1 MASESEKGM
10 SMAVDTIDIDLT
22 LRWPEFTLQVAQS
35 LPGRG
40 VTALFGHSGSG
51 KTTLLRCVA
60 GLERPRGKL
69 HFKGQAWQD
78 ERRFLPPHQ
87 RPLGYVFQDA
97 NLFPHLSVLG
107 NLRYGMKRAGRGDAD
122 IDPIIDLLGI
132 GHLLP
137 RRPALLSG
145 GERQRVGIAR
155 ALALQPQLLL
165 MDEPLAALDLKRKLE
180 ILPYLERLHN
190 ELDIPMLYVTHAP
203 AEVLRLADH
212 VVMLSGGQVQAS
224 LPLRQAVALPG
235 SPLFAGQ
242 SHVAV
247 LLGRAG
253 AAEQGLRALEVAS
266 QTLRVPEDACSGC
279 EPGRVMR
286 LQVSARDVSVSLLQL
301 PEVSINNQLQARVVE
316 IADAAHPVNVL
327 VRLELGD
334 GQILFAEI
342 TRASRERLKLRPGL
356 LVWALVKA
364 VALAGDM
371 LQ

>member
-1 MASESEKGM
+1 MA
-10 SMAVDTIDIDLT
+10 ADTIDLDLT
-22 LRWPEFTLQVAQS
+22 LRWPDFTLRVAQS

-60 GLERPRGKL
+60 GLERPQGTLR
-69 HFKGQAWQD
+69 FKGQSWQD
-78 ERRFLPPHQ
+78 GNIFLPAYK

-97 NLFPHLSVLG
+97 NLFPHLSVRG
-107 NLRYGMKRAGRGDAD
+107 NLRYGMKRAGRGMARIDD
-122 IDPIIDLLGI
+122 IVELLGI
-132 GHLLP
+132 GHLLE
-137 RRPALLSG
+137 RKPARLSG

-165 MDEPLAALDLKRKLE
+165 MDEPLSALDIKRKQE

-190 ELDIPMLYVTHAP
+190 ELDIPILYVTHAP

-212 VVMLSGGQVQAS
+212 VVMMGGGQVQAS
-224 LPLRQAVALPG
+224 LPLREAVAQPD

-247 LLGRAG
+247 IQARAEE
-253 AAEQGLRALEVAS
+253 ATDGLRRLQVAG
-266 QTLRVPEDACSGC
+266 QWLRVPEDACSSC
-279 EPGRVMR
+279 QPGKTMR
-286 LQVSARDVSVSLLQL
+286 LQLAARDVSISLLHL
-301 PEVSINNQLQARVVE
+301 PEISINNQLQARVVD
-316 IADAAHPVNVL
+316 IAPAVHPVNVL

-334 GQILFAEI
+334 GQLLFAEI
-342 TRASRERLKLRPGL
+342 TRASRERLELHPGM

-371 LQ
+371 TA

>member
-1 MASESEKGM
+1 MAE
-10 SMAVDTIDIDLT
+10 TIDIDLT
-22 LRWPEFTLQVAQS
+22 LRWPDFTLRVQQS

-60 GLERPRGKL
+60 GLERPSGTL
-69 HFKGQAWQD
+69 HFKGQVWQD
-78 ERRFLPPHQ
+78 AQSFLPPHR

-107 NLRYGMKRAGRGDAD
+107 NLRYGLKRAGRGDAD
-122 IDPIIDLLGI
+122 ITPIVELLGI
-132 GHLLP
+132 DHLLQ
-137 RRPALLSG
+137 RRPHLLSG

-165 MDEPLAALDLKRKLE
+165 MDEPLSALDIKRKQE

-190 ELDIPMLYVTHAP
+190 ELDIPVLYVTHAP

-212 VVMLSGGQVQAS
+212 VVMMQGGQVLDS
-224 LPLRQAVALPG
+224 LPLAQAVALPG
-235 SPLFAGQ
+235 SPLFAGH

-247 LLGRAG
+247 LQCRADS
-253 AAEQGLRALEVAS
+253 AAQGLRALEVAG
-266 QTLRVPEDACSGC
+266 QLLRVPEEACSGC
-279 EPGRVMR
+279 APGRVMR
-286 LQVSARDVSVSLLQL
+286 LQVSARDVSISLLHL
-301 PEVSINNQLQARVVE
+301 PEVSINNQLQARVVD

-334 GQILFAEI
+334 GQLLFAEI
-342 TRASRERLKLRPGL
+342 TRASRERLELRPGM

-364 VALAGDM
+364 VALAGD
-371 LQ
+371 LTQ